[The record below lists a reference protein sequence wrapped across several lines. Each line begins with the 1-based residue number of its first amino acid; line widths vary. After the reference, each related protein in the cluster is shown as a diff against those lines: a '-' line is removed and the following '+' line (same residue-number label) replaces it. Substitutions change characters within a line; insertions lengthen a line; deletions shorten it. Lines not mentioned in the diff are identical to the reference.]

1 VPRNNGAAVA
11 DGGQRRASYQRARS
25 HETKRSLVQAAMA
38 LWRTNGY
45 AKTTVAD
52 ICRAAGVSRALFYFY
67 FPAKEDV
74 LFEVGLLSTRAAR
87 RTVQAQLRTD
97 FEIQEVIAEAL
108 RSLERSMARNPR
120 ELIIETILEGY
131 RHEHRILAGELLD
144 DADADM
150 FGELFV
156 KAQQDGKLASHVDV
170 RHLSHLAGMHVSEGV
185 RHWAA
190 GTYGDRS
197 FAEVVTRDIAA
208 LIAGYNLIGASR

>member
-1 VPRNNGAAVA
+1 
-11 DGGQRRASYQRARS
+11 
-25 HETKRSLVQAAMA
+25 MA

-131 RHEHRILAGELLD
+131 RHEHRILTGELSD

-150 FGELFV
+150 FGELLA
-156 KAQQDGKLASHVDV
+156 KAQRDGKVAAHVDV
-170 RHLSHLAGMHVSEGV
+170 QHLSRLAQMHVSEGV
-185 RHWAA
+185 RHWASGA
-190 GTYGDRS
+190 YGDRS

>member
-1 VPRNNGAAVA
+1 M
-11 DGGQRRASYQRARS
+11 
-25 HETKRSLVQAAMA
+25 QAAMA

-87 RTVQAQLRTD
+87 KTVRGMLRTD
-97 FEIQEVIAEAL
+97 YDLETVVARAL

-120 ELIIETILEGY
+120 DLILETVLEGY
-131 RHEHRILAGELLD
+131 RHEHRILTG
-144 DADADM
+144 DASPHSDADM
-150 FGELFV
+150 FGDLFAA
-156 KAQQDGKLASHVDV
+156 AQRDGKLAPGVDV
-170 RHLSHLAGMHVSEGV
+170 EHLSRLAQMHVSEGV

-190 GTYGDRS
+190 GGFGRRT
-197 FAEVVTRDIAA
+197 FAEVVTADIAA
-208 LIAGYNLIGASR
+208 LVDGFNVRATRGEDRA

>member
-1 VPRNNGAAVA
+1 
-11 DGGQRRASYQRARS
+11 
-25 HETKRSLVQAAMA
+25 MA

-87 RTVQAQLRTD
+87 KKVHALLDTD
-97 FEIQEVIAEAL
+97 YNVEAVIAEAL
-108 RSLERSMARNPR
+108 RSLERSMVRNPP

-131 RHEHRILAGELLD
+131 RHEHRIMAGDSADLVGDD
-144 DADADM
+144 DAEM
-150 FGELFV
+150 FGELFTR
-156 KAQQDGKLASHVDV
+156 AQRDGKIARHVDV
-170 RHLSHLAGMHVSEGV
+170 RHLSLLASMHVSEGV

-190 GTYGDRS
+190 GGFGGRS
-197 FAEVVTRDIAA
+197 FAEVVTEDIAA
-208 LIAGYNLIGASR
+208 LITGFNARKPRSS

>member
-1 VPRNNGAAVA
+1 VPKNSGVIIA

-25 HETKRSLVQAAMA
+25 HETKRGLVQAAMA

-74 LFEVGLLSTRAAR
+74 LFEVGLLSTRAAQK
-87 RTVQAQLRTD
+87 TVRSLLQTD
-97 FEIQEVIAEAL
+97 YEVDAVIAEAL

-120 ELIIETILEGY
+120 DLIVETILEGY
-131 RHEHRILAGELLD
+131 RHEHRILAGELAD
-144 DADADM
+144 DTDADM
-150 FGELFV
+150 FGELFA
-156 KAQQDGKLASHVDV
+156 KAQQDGKLAAHVDA

-197 FAEVVTRDIAA
+197 FAEVVTRDITA
-208 LIAGYNLIGASR
+208 LIAGYNQLPA